1 MSTLT
6 FNKTVSS
13 RHNDT
18 ARWLLL
24 SPPCLSYAEAH
35 VEEYSAIVNPFI
47 QETLQA
53 LHLESDAHLEA
64 NPNIV
69 FDLSAR
75 RASHCFYM
83 LRNLIRRNDR
93 ALDDEMRF
101 LLNLPAVKA
110 LAHQN
115 NNELLRLALSLGNGE
130 GAQILLAIPAVN
142 DLAIAANYYQAEAR
156 NGIDVRE
163 LARNRESSMSAL
175 SRGEARRLE
184 AAIQYYKKPMDV
196 AGIPNLMTCLS
207 EKLIERYD
215 ANPASITID
224 GQPIVLPFIHE
235 DFKKLNLVGVNKD
248 EALKAYYNHPDH
260 TAWRYLSKPN
270 HLMHPNAAYV
280 EVNEARTERWSTFEQ
295 YQPLISMLF
304 LAAIDVT
311 QAPTEGHTVESRFE
325 HFVKELALIGRA
337 HNWDRT
343 RVRGNKEEEYD
354 DEEGD
359 RPSCYSGVKRRLFQ
373 SVIGHDLLSVLTRE
387 KIQQEIREFA
397 LKHFKSLLSNQ
408 DVAIKL
414 RDAYSNYI
422 LEQEDAFAR
431 PLLALNISKVSQ
443 DALYQMLIE
452 KYGDSFTS
460 ELSFTSLFHSSFHLN
475 EKGKTAERYHVLKL
489 DGITQIGTFLMG
501 LHPEIP
507 ESEAPNVESEEK
519 KSDDSFAEQPPS
531 LPKPAVSAPKL
542 ELNSQEKTNAPNYSF
557 LINCLAGLST
567 ATGGTLL
574 VAAICTMTP
583 VLIGVGAGIALA
595 GVGLGAFSLAFFSNR
610 KGSGNEVV
618 LQDQADASYS

>member
-101 LLNLPAVKA
+101 LLNIPAVKA
-110 LAHQN
+110 IAHQT
-115 NNELLRLALSLGNGE
+115 NNELLRLAMNLENRDAANLM
-130 GAQILLAIPAVN
+130 IAIPAVN
-142 DLAIAANYYQAEAR
+142 DLAAAADYYRAEAR
-156 NGIDVRE
+156 NGLDARE
-163 LARNRESSMSAL
+163 LARDRESSMTAL
-175 SRGEARRLE
+175 SVGEKRRFE
-184 AAIQYYKKPMDV
+184 KAIQYYKKPMED
-196 AGIPNLMTCLS
+196 AGIPNLMNHLR
-207 EKLIERYD
+207 EKLVERYE
-215 ANPASITID
+215 AKPASITIND
-224 GQPIVLPFIHE
+224 QLITLPCSHE
-235 DFKKLNLVGVNKD
+235 DFKTLNLDDLDND
-248 EALKAYYNHPDH
+248 HALKAYYNHPDH

-270 HLMHPNAAYV
+270 HWMHPNAAYV
-280 EVNEARTERWSTFEQ
+280 NMNARCSTFEE
-295 YQPLISMLF
+295 YQPFISMLF
-304 LAAIDVT
+304 LAAIDET
-311 QAPTEGHTVESRFE
+311 HPPTEGHTLESRFE

-387 KIQQEIREFA
+387 KIQQEIRTFA
-397 LKHFKSLLSNQ
+397 LDHFKSFLSTKNM
-408 DVAIKL
+408 AIEL
-414 RDAYSNYI
+414 RDAYSHHI

-431 PLLALNISKVSQ
+431 PLLALNIPKERQ
-443 DALYQMLIE
+443 DAFYRMLVE
-452 KYGDSFTS
+452 KYGDSFTT
-460 ELSFTSLFHSSFHLN
+460 ELLFTSLFHSSFHLN

-489 DGITQIGTFLMG
+489 DGLTQIGTFLMG

-567 ATGGTLL
+567 ATGGALL
-574 VAAICTMTP
+574 VAAICTMSP
-583 VLIGVGAGIALA
+583 VLIGVGAGVALA
-595 GVGLGAFSLAFFSNR
+595 GVGLGAFSLAFFSN
-610 KGSGNEVV
+610 KKAGVNEGILHGVPPG
-618 LQDQADASYS
+618 LPCQNLD